1 MILSFEFT
9 TMSALTD
16 ILFPQKPSRLYL
28 IIRNCG
34 VIAMCA
40 FFAASA
46 LQSYLDFR
54 LKPLQTKA
62 LQPSKSAAQI
72 DAGSKDVSGDR
83 IQTQAI
89 VDRNIFG
96 GSTEPAPEEEDD
108 ISLDEIPLAENLKDL
123 QLLGTIVHSDQPG
136 WAIIENK
143 KKRKQELLR
152 EGDQIEEAR
161 IKKILRNNVVVHI
174 GGEDRVLS
182 IDYKTRQQM
191 KEHTADS
198 ASAATPDSGESVVT
212 LDRNYVVSSL
222 ANVNDV
228 MRSARILPYLENGD
242 PIGFRLN
249 AIRSNSFFDKL
260 QLKNGDIILGA
271 DGEPVT
277 SPQRLLQMA
286 EQLKDQNQVT
296 LKVRRGDKD
305 MELEYNLQ

>member
-1 MILSFEFT
+1 MTILLDT
-9 TMSALTD
+9 L
-16 ILFPQKPSRLYL
+16 LPQKPSRLYL

-34 VIAMCA
+34 LIAICA
-40 FFAASA
+40 FFVTSA
-46 LQSYLDFR
+46 IQSYLDFR
-54 LKPLQTKA
+54 LKPLQTKT
-62 LQPSKSAAQI
+62 LQPSKGAAQI
-72 DAGSKDVSGDR
+72 DSGSEDVSEDT
-83 IQTQAI
+83 IQIQAI

-96 GSTEPAPEEEDD
+96 GSTEPAQEEEDD

-152 EGDQIEEAR
+152 EGDQIEEAK

-191 KEHTADS
+191 KEHTAGS
-198 ASAATPDSGESVVT
+198 APATTPDSGGSVVT

-286 EQLKDQNQVT
+286 EQLKNQNQVS
-296 LKVRRGDKD
+296 LKIRRGDKD
-305 MELEYNLQ
+305 MDLEYNLQ

>member
-1 MILSFEFT
+1 MNT
-9 TMSALTD
+9 TTLLD
-16 ILFPQKPSRLYL
+16 IVLPQKPSRLYL

-34 VIAMCA
+34 LIAICA
-40 FFAASA
+40 FFVTSTI
-46 LQSYLDFR
+46 QSYLEHR
-54 LKPLQTKA
+54 LEPLETGASQHANISKPDETS
-62 LQPSKSAAQI
+62 SKNIPQ
-72 DAGSKDVSGDR
+72 DQV
-83 IQTQAI
+83 QTQAI

-96 GSTEPAPEEEDD
+96 GSTEPAPEEEED

-152 EGDQIEEAR
+152 EGDQIEEAE

-174 GGEDRVLS
+174 GDEDRVLS

-191 KEHTADS
+191 KKHTAGS
-198 ASAATPDSGESVVT
+198 APAEQPDRGESMVT
-212 LDRNYVVSSL
+212 LDRDYVVSSL

-249 AIRSNSFFDKL
+249 AIRNNSFFDKL

-286 EQLKDQNQVT
+286 EQLKNQNQVS
-296 LKVRRGDKD
+296 LKIRRGDKD
-305 MELEYNLQ
+305 LDLEYNLQ

>member
-1 MILSFEFT
+1 MNMTIL
-9 TMSALTD
+9 LD
-16 ILFPQKPSRLYL
+16 ILLPKKPSRLYFIVRNGVL
-28 IIRNCG
+28 I
-34 VIAMCA
+34 VICA

-46 LQSYLDFR
+46 IQSYLEYR
-54 LKPLQTKA
+54 LEPLEASSVQSA
-62 LQPSKSAAQI
+62 DDGQPADTSTPHVSRKEVQI
-72 DAGSKDVSGDR
+72 
-83 IQTQAI
+83 QAI

-96 GSTEPAPEEEDD
+96 GSTEPAPQDEED

-123 QLLGTIVHSDQPG
+123 RLLGTIVHSDQPG

-152 EGDQIEEAR
+152 EGDSIEEAK
-161 IKKILRNNVVVHI
+161 IKKILRNNVVI
-174 GGEDRVLS
+174 QLGDEDKVLS
-182 IDYKTRQQM
+182 IDYKTRQRM
-191 KEHTADS
+191 KERTSSSAPETSAEVDDS
-198 ASAATPDSGESVVT
+198 MIT
-212 LDRNYVVSSL
+212 LDRNYVISSL
-222 ANVNDV
+222 SNVNDV

-286 EQLKDQNQVT
+286 EQLKNQNQVS

-305 MELEYNLQ
+305 LELEYNLQ

>member
-1 MILSFEFT
+1 MTIL
-9 TMSALTD
+9 LD
-16 ILFPQKPSRLYL
+16 ILLPKKPSRLYFIVRNGVL
-28 IIRNCG
+28 I
-34 VIAMCA
+34 VICA

-46 LQSYLDFR
+46 IQSYLEYR
-54 LKPLQTKA
+54 LEPLEASSVQSA
-62 LQPSKSAAQI
+62 DDGQPADTSTPHVSRKEVQI
-72 DAGSKDVSGDR
+72 
-83 IQTQAI
+83 QAI

-96 GSTEPAPEEEDD
+96 GSTEPAPQDEED

-123 QLLGTIVHSDQPG
+123 RLLGTIVHSDQPG

-152 EGDQIEEAR
+152 EGDSIEEAK
-161 IKKILRNNVVVHI
+161 IKKILRNNVVI
-174 GGEDRVLS
+174 QLGDEDKVLS
-182 IDYKTRQQM
+182 IDYKTRQRM
-191 KEHTADS
+191 KERTSSSAPETSAEVDDS
-198 ASAATPDSGESVVT
+198 MIT
-212 LDRNYVVSSL
+212 LDRNYVISSL
-222 ANVNDV
+222 SNVNDV

-286 EQLKDQNQVT
+286 EQLKNQNQVS

-305 MELEYNLQ
+305 LELEYNLQ